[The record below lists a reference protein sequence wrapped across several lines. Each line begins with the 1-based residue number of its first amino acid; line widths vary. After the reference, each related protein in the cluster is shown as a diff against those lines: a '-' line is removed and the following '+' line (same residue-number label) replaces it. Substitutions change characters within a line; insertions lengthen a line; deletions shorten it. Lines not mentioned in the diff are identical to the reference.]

1 MVKKKFVNLGISFLD
16 NLKIYQNNIAL
27 KFDKKNYYTYAELN
41 NYSEKLIRLF
51 KNLKIR
57 KKNIVAIESH
67 KNILSYALILA
78 CWKTGVTYS
87 FFDSDDNSLRVRGMI
102 NNLKPNKVFLFKRNK
117 FIKNSYVLND
127 KEVNLIQNIPK
138 KNTFTKDINLTAY
151 IMYTSGS
158 TGNPK
163 GVMIS
168 HKNLSYFIPW
178 VKKFFDINQKTV
190 ITNLNPLHFDN
201 SVFDIYAS
209 FFNGATL
216 IPFNKNELLDAE
228 SLISKIN
235 NLKCKIW
242 FSVPSLLNFLISV
255 YKKRVFKDL
264 RLEKMIFGGERFPIE
279 SVKEIH
285 PYLRKTNFFN
295 VSGPTECTCICSA
308 HKVSKYEIKNLKNIP
323 VGNINSYFEYKINST
338 KDNPNKG
345 ELYLMG
351 PSMSS
356 GYYKDKILTKKK
368 FFKIRGKVGYKTGDL
383 VKKLKKNFLIIG
395 RSDNQVKFMGHRI
408 ELEEIENILI
418 KLLNLNECLVVIK
431 KEKKFPFQK
440 LVCYLKNRKTFSKK
454 EIEKISKSM
463 PYYMKPKSFI
473 FLKNFKYNRNG
484 KIDRNYYS

>member
-1 MVKKKFVNLGISFLD
+1 M
-16 NLKIYQNNIAL
+16 
-27 KFDKKNYYTYAELN
+27 
-41 NYSEKLIRLF
+41 
-51 KNLKIR
+51 
-57 KKNIVAIESH
+57 
-67 KNILSYALILA
+67 LSYALILA

-87 FFDSDDNSLRVRGMI
+87 FFDSDDNSLRVRKMI

-117 FIKNSYVLND
+117 FIKNSYVLRD

-138 KNTFTKDINLTAY
+138 KNTFTKDANLTAY

-255 YKKRVFKDL
+255 YKK
-264 RLEKMIFGGERFPIE
+264 E
-279 SVKEIH
+279 
-285 PYLRKTNFFN
+285 
-295 VSGPTECTCICSA
+295 
-308 HKVSKYEIKNLKNIP
+308 
-323 VGNINSYFEYKINST
+323 
-338 KDNPNKG
+338 
-345 ELYLMG
+345 
-351 PSMSS
+351 
-356 GYYKDKILTKKK
+356 
-368 FFKIRGKVGYKTGDL
+368 
-383 VKKLKKNFLIIG
+383 
-395 RSDNQVKFMGHRI
+395 
-408 ELEEIENILI
+408 
-418 KLLNLNECLVVIK
+418 
-431 KEKKFPFQK
+431 
-440 LVCYLKNRKTFSKK
+440 
-454 EIEKISKSM
+454 
-463 PYYMKPKSFI
+463 
-473 FLKNFKYNRNG
+473 FLKIYV
-484 KIDRNYYS
+484 